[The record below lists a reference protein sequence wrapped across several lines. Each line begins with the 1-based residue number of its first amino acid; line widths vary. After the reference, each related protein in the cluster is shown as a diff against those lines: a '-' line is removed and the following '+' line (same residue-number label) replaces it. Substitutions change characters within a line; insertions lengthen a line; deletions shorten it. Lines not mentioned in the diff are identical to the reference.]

1 MMRLLGSCQPSNIYS
16 AISLGATSMKT
27 ILVLCLVLL
36 PVQAFG
42 EIMHYSKCKLADGKT
57 IDDVQAWVNDW
68 RVLKDAQGI
77 DYRVRLLIPH
87 ADNDLG
93 ADEFFIEG
101 GSSTL
106 ESYAKAWNWWY
117 TDSSA
122 AKSVAQLNAAATC
135 DSGAVYRSTD

>member
-1 MMRLLGSCQPSNIYS
+1 
-16 AISLGATSMKT
+16 MKRVPVF
-27 ILVLCLVLL
+27 LVLSLALIW
-36 PVQAFG
+36 PAAQASA
-42 EIMHYSKCKLADGKT
+42 EVMHYSKCKLAKGKT

-68 RVLKDAQGI
+68 RTLKTKQDI
-77 DYRVRLLIPH
+77 DYRVRILIPH

-106 ESYAKAWNWWY
+106 QSYAAAWNWWY
-117 TDSSA
+117 TDAAA
-122 AKSVAQLNAAATC
+122 AKSADQLNAAATC